1 MFQFFE
7 KQKYSVILSA
17 FGFLL
22 VIISY
27 FDVADI
33 AKLQISRTTN
43 PAYPLYVLGI
53 TLILISIC
61 LYIFEED
68 SLARIFGESAI
79 GWLTPRKVKKL
90 KDGFSSTVNRSTI
103 KVIFGRIDVIEN
115 NAEKSLIVLPANEFF
130 DDECIKDRGS
140 ALGAFMQAKY
150 PNQIDQV
157 KQLIDNKLEGFSS
170 MEVEKK
176 AGKFQKSYGIGAS
189 IFLDQILS
197 TKHKILLVSVTTM
210 RAGEGLRAEM
220 SYIFRAIN
228 ETLSIVADQR
238 LRSVYIPLIG
248 SGHGGLKK
256 EVSLFVMLLAVCE
269 VLHRPYGHNVEEFNI
284 IVFQASEK
292 DKPSISSEVVKHLLK
307 TTTGMFL

>member
-7 KQKYSVILSA
+7 KQKYSVIIGA

-33 AKLQISRTTN
+33 AKLQISRATS
-43 PAYPLYVLGI
+43 PVFPLYVLGI
-53 TLILISIC
+53 ILILISIC

-68 SLARIFGESAI
+68 SLARIFGKSPV
-79 GWLTPRKVKKL
+79 GWLTPGKVNKL
-90 KDGFSSTVNRSTI
+90 KSGFSSTINMSTI
-103 KVIFGRIDVIEN
+103 NIIFGRIDVIEG

-130 DDECIKDRGS
+130 DDECIRDKVS

-150 PNQIDQV
+150 PNQIEEI
-157 KQLIDNKLEGFSS
+157 KKLIDDKLKDLPFV
-170 MEVEKK
+170 EVEKK
-176 AGKFQKSYGIGAS
+176 AGKFQKSYDIGTGV
-189 IFLDQILS
+189 FLDQILS

-220 SYIFRAIN
+220 SYIFRAVK
-228 ETLSIVADQR
+228 ETLSIAADQR
-238 LRSVYIPLIG
+238 LSSVYIPLIG

-256 EVSLFVMLLAVCE
+256 EVSLLAMLLAVCE
-269 VLHRPYGHNVEEFNI
+269 VLYRPYGHNVEEFNI
-284 IVFQASEK
+284 IIFQASEK
-292 DKPSISSEVVKHLLK
+292 DKPSISSEGVKHLLK